1 MFLCAAFIM
10 ALQGPA
16 AAQSDWLSYRH
27 DFRRSGAQPAP
38 AVGSSLSNY
47 LFVRTLHCV
56 WSFPADGQCGAAPP
70 VAPAGPFWA
79 SPIVVKNIVFIGD
92 TNGVFYALDAA
103 TGALKWRYPKTGSLA
118 GSCTLGGNGTWGR
131 YGIRSSAS
139 YANIG
144 GEDGVIFGAPD
155 PDPNTD
161 GGAGSARL
169 FALPLSADPNNPQ
182 PIWKSDIV
190 AHVNCVAGDTPPH
203 GRVAILRL

>member
-1 MFLCAAFIM
+1 MFLCAAFVM

-16 AAQSDWLSYRH
+16 SAQSDWLTYRH

-38 AVGSSLSNY
+38 AVGDSLSNY

-79 SPIVVKNIVFIGD
+79 SPIVVQNIVFIGD

-118 GSCTLGGNGTWGR
+118 GSCTLGGNWTWGR

-144 GEDGVIFGAPD
+144 GEDAVISELRTLTPIPTGEREARGCLRCRSRRIR
-155 PDPNTD
+155 TTRSRSGKVMSSRTSIARRATLLLT
-161 GGAGSARL
+161 GGSR
-169 FALPLSADPNNPQ
+169 
-182 PIWKSDIV
+182 
-190 AHVNCVAGDTPPH
+190 
-203 GRVAILRL
+203 ILRL